1 MVPSEKTRKS
11 QLICSFYCL
20 EGWEGR
26 GGHTLCE
33 HMDDVSSPEHP
44 QRERSMVGI

>member
-1 MVPSEKTRKS
+1 MVSSEKARKP

-26 GGHTLCE
+26 RGYALHE

-44 QRERSMVGI
+44 QCERRLVGI

>member
-20 EGWEGR
+20 KGWEGR